1 MLLRLRNFGK
11 AGRKDAVEFKVFREV
26 IDERQ
31 NDVAE
36 EQQPFALAGDVYKRQ
51 VFDGEL
57 DAADVFVSL
66 IAQKYGQN
74 TGKENLVKTQDLG
87 YNKDEV
93 QKLSLIHI

>member
-1 MLLRLRNFGK
+1 MAK
-11 AGRKDAVEFKVFREV
+11 TKTEIHVTT
-26 IDERQ
+26 
-31 NDVAE
+31 
-36 EQQPFALAGDVYKRQ
+36 

-74 TGKENLVKTQDLG
+74 TGKENLAKTQDLG

-93 QKLSLIHI
+93 QKNQMCIRDSLIPLCGTGQSESASACGTFWGLTQTITHMKR

>member
-1 MLLRLRNFGK
+1 MAK
-11 AGRKDAVEFKVFREV
+11 TKTEIHVTT
-26 IDERQ
+26 
-31 NDVAE
+31 
-36 EQQPFALAGDVYKRQ
+36 

-74 TGKENLVKTQDLG
+74 TGKENLAKTQDLG

-93 QKLSLIHI
+93 QKNRVPSGLCGLVLCQEKVQIKYALLMLSYPAKASALSSNAA

>member
-1 MLLRLRNFGK
+1 MAK
-11 AGRKDAVEFKVFREV
+11 TKTEIHVTT
-26 IDERQ
+26 
-31 NDVAE
+31 
-36 EQQPFALAGDVYKRQ
+36 

-74 TGKENLVKTQDLG
+74 TSKENIAKTQDLE

-93 QKLSLIHI
+93 QKNRVPSGLCG

>member
-1 MLLRLRNFGK
+1 MATTKPDLH
-11 AGRKDAVEFKVFREV
+11 VTT
-26 IDERQ
+26 
-31 NDVAE
+31 
-36 EQQPFALAGDVYKRQ
+36 

-74 TGKENLVKTQDLG
+74 TGKENLAKTQDLE

-93 QKLSLIHI
+93 QKNRVPSAELESELPVCKFKF